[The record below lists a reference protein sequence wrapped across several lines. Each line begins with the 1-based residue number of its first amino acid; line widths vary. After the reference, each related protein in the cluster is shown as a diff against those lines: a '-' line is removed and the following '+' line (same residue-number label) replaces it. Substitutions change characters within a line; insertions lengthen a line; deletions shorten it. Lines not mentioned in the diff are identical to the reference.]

1 MAWMHA
7 STHAEAPEPD
17 GQAKTHLMPAA
28 HVGSA
33 WHAAICE
40 GHAFSRQSITGDG
53 GAVAGGAKP
62 EERSESIEL
71 LLIGDTEVHAG
82 RREL

>member
-1 MAWMHA
+1 MGSKFFVMHA

-17 GQAKTHLMPAA
+17 GHARTHLMPAA

-53 GAVAGGAKP
+53 GAKAG

-71 LLIGDTEVHAG
+71 LSATPRFTV
-82 RREL
+82 